1 MAKGLAISYWP
12 ESPLALTGMSP
23 VQASGL
29 NVAGL
34 NVAGLNV
41 THPYGTSKVF
51 SLINSEQQQKL

>member
-1 MAKGLAISYWP
+1 
-12 ESPLALTGMSP
+12 MSP